1 MGFRPIQDKVLVL
14 RDVPLQRSEGG
25 IVIPPS
31 AQEKSIEGTVLAVGP
46 GKWVGKDF
54 IPVTLS
60 AGDRVIFSTVSG
72 TDVQIE
78 DQDCVVLNDGDIL
91 GVSRSY
97 QNEGSPG

>member
-46 GKWVGKDF
+46 GKWVGSDF
-54 IPVTLS
+54 FPVLLTP
-60 AGDRVIFSTVSG
+60 GDRVIFSTVSG
-72 TDVQIE
+72 VDVQID
-78 DQDCVVLNDGDIL
+78 DQDCVVLTDGDIL
-91 GVSRSY
+91 GAESKPRS
-97 QNEGSPG
+97 GTG